1 MPSNPSNVKVSHFYT
16 KISTKIDKIYKNQRV
31 FSSFPQYPKAVLPLP
46 LLRSERGHLQQRAL
60 EELCVPGQVGHLVDH
75 LLQGGGAGVV
85 ERGRLGGQNYSL
97 ELLAELV
104 AGVHH
109 FVANVLGGHLPGQRV
124 SDEHQFVGAED
135 DKLAVGHE
143 DPGRLRRAE
152 AAEERVDGVE
162 QGDVMGLALVIVE
175 AQELPVLSAHA
186 AAGGREALGR
196 LPLGDVVLH
205 GLRDFLFQ
213 QLELTQLQGRK
224 KARVG

>member
-1 MPSNPSNVKVSHFYT
+1 M
-16 KISTKIDKIYKNQRV
+16 
-31 FSSFPQYPKAVLPLP
+31 LPFLH
-46 LLRSERGHLQQRAL
+46 LRSERGHLQQRAL

-75 LLQGGGAGVV
+75 LLQGGGTGVV

-97 ELLAELV
+97 ELLAQLV

-124 SDEHQFVGAED
+124 SDEHQFVGTED

-143 DPGRLRRAE
+143 DPRGLRRAE

-162 QGDVMGLALVIVE
+162 QGDAVGLALVIVE
-175 AQELPVLSAHA
+175 AEELPVLRAHA
-186 AAGGREALGR
+186 AAGGWEALGR

-205 GLRDFLFQ
+205 GLCDFLFQ
-213 QLELTQLQGRK
+213 QLELTQL
-224 KARVG
+224 